1 MTVDLWRLYEMDNK
15 DIFKRYEVIADMI
28 VGTFGSHCE
37 TIIHDF
43 SQLNSSLI
51 YINGNVTGRKVGAPI
66 TNIILQ
72 HLKNKGDMVDD
83 MIGFTTRTKNG
94 KFLKS
99 SITFIRD
106 EKQKV
111 IGCLGVNFD
120 ITAFAT
126 VNQIINEF
134 TKTQEFS
141 HMTPQLEL
149 YENNIEEIFET
160 MIDMTIN
167 QYGIPVA
174 EMRREDKKDIVQKL
188 DSKGVFLIQGSM
200 EKVAHSLNV
209 SKQTIYN
216 YLDN

>member
-1 MTVDLWRLYEMDNK
+1 MNREE
-15 DIFKRYEVIADMI
+15 IFKQYEVTADMI

-37 TIIHDF
+37 TVIHDF
-43 SQLNSSLI
+43 SQLNTSLI
-51 YINGNVTGRKVGAPI
+51 YINGNVTGRKIGAPI
-66 TNIILQ
+66 TNLILQ
-72 HLKNKGDMVDD
+72 QLKEKGDDAED

-106 EKQKV
+106 GEQKI

-134 TKTQEFS
+134 TQTQEFS
-141 HMTPQLEL
+141 QATPQLEL

-160 MIDMTIN
+160 MIDMTIS
-167 QYGIPVA
+167 QYGMLVS
-174 EMRREDKKDIVQKL
+174 EMQREDKKDIVRKL
-188 DSKGVFLIQGSM
+188 EGKGVFLIQGSM
-200 EKVAHSLNV
+200 EKVAHTLNV

-216 YLDN
+216 YLDA